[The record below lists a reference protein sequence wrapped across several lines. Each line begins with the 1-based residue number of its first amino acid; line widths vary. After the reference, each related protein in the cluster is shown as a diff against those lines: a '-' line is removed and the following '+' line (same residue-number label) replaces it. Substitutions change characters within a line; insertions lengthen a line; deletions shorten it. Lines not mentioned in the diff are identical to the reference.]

1 MSKLDNEIID
11 AEYTEANI
19 VAGVRSIEIIETEI
33 ITITRQ
39 AQVTAMHFICE
50 LGKRLTEAK
59 ELVEHGNWGQW
70 LEERVNYSQST
81 AENYMKIFKEYK
93 GNQYSL
99 FGDLSESQTLLN
111 LDATKLLLLTKIPA
125 DERERFADD
134 NDAENI
140 SVRELKQRIKDL
152 EDIKGKIEK
161 EAKENKE
168 LLENRILDL
177 ELEQGAIDTISDLEK
192 AKDAALDKANKKQ
205 KEIDSLKAQ
214 IEELSSQAIEP
225 SDNELEQIKADAE
238 AEIKAEYE
246 DKLKEAEQEKEE
258 LEEKL
263 KSLEEDIDTKIETA
277 KAKAKE
283 ELEAELKIHKADK
296 EAATDKIIELEKKLK
311 GSNGDM
317 AKLNIYFSEFQL
329 DFEKVQ
335 ECLKA
340 IKDNENFEKIKTGMV
355 GQLSSMAEM
364 LSEV

>member
-140 SVRELKQRIKDL
+140 SVRDLKQRIKDL
-152 EDIKGKIEK
+152 EDIKGKLEK
-161 EAKENKE
+161 EADLSKE
-168 LLENRILDL
+168 LLNNRTQDLDN
-177 ELEQGAIDTISDLEK
+177 ETTRKAIDALETEKQK
-192 AKDAALDKANKKQ
+192 AIDKANAKQ
-205 KEIDSLKAQ
+205 KEIDSLNAK
-214 IEELSSQAIEP
+214 IEELSSQSIEP
-225 SDNELEQIKADAE
+225 SDNELEKLKADAE
-238 AEIKAEYE
+238 AEIKADYE
-246 DKLKEAEQEKEE
+246 GKLKEAEQEKEE

-283 ELEAELKIHKADK
+283 DMEAELKSHKADK
-296 EAATDKIIELEKKLK
+296 DAATDKIIELKKKLK
-311 GSNGDM
+311 GSNGDI

-335 ECLKA
+335 ECLVA
-340 IKDNENFEKIKTGMV
+340 IKDNENFGKIKTGIV
-355 GQLSSMAEM
+355 GQMSSMLEM
-364 LSEV
+364 ISEV